1 MRYNAIPGTDLK
13 LSEIGFGCWTMGGP
27 NWNLFTGKP
36 IGWADV
42 NEDDIVAGLRAGLDA
57 GVNHFD
63 NADIYGNGR
72 AERVLR
78 DSLRKL
84 GVKASSV
91 VIATKV
97 GWFAGTSPHAYTPRH
112 IRNQCEQSL
121 ENLGVEAIDLY
132 YFHNPYFADWAHP
145 LNTRAGVGPSMPG
158 NIGDAAA
165 TMQDLVKEGKVRV
178 VGQSAYS
185 VAEFERTIPITRPR
199 VLQSRANMLV
209 DEVIRPGS
217 PVQRIMSEQG
227 IRFVGFGPLG
237 QGLLLDKFDPEKPPA
252 FEEGDV
258 RATNAAFTPDQ
269 LRALK
274 PKMQRIKERF
284 GASVEDL
291 ASAAIRFVTSHE
303 NVAGAIPG
311 FRNQRQARCNV
322 ARADAPKMTEGEMA
336 FCRGVF
342 AR

>member
-1 MRYNAIPGTDLK
+1 MRYNPIPGTDLK

-27 NWNLFTGKP
+27 NWNTFTGKP

-42 NEDDIVAGLRAGLDA
+42 DEADVVAGLKAGLDA

-72 AERVLR
+72 AERLLR
-78 DSLRKL
+78 DCLTKL
-84 GVKASSV
+84 GVKPGSV

-121 ENLGVEAIDLY
+121 QNLGVDAIDLY

-145 LNTRAGVGPSMPG
+145 LNTRAAVGATMPG
-158 NIGDAAA
+158 NITDAAA
-165 TMQDLVKEGKVRV
+165 TMQELVKEGKVRV

-185 VAEFERTIPITRPR
+185 IEEFERTIPITTPR

-209 DEVIRPGS
+209 DEIIRPGS
-217 PVQRIMSEQG
+217 PVQKIMTEQG
-227 IRFVGFGPLG
+227 IKFVGFGPLG

-258 RATNAAFTPDQ
+258 RATNAAFTTEQ

-274 PKMQRIKERF
+274 PKMQKVKQKF
-284 GASVEDL
+284 GGSVEEL
-291 ASAAIRFVTSHE
+291 ASAAIRFVASHP
-303 NVAGAIPG
+303 NVASVIPG
-311 FRNQRQARCNV
+311 FRNERQARCNV
-322 ARADAPKMTEGEMA
+322 AKADAARMTEAEMGW
-336 FCRGVF
+336 CRGVF